1 MAGFGASKEKEL
13 AEEAAAEK
21 KATPAHKRSDNDP
34 FSDLREEYQ
43 QLHKQGP
50 KTHIFMAIIGK
61 ENTGKSAIVFDFF
74 QKYCDRHGGR
84 QTTLEEFD
92 EEASE

>member
-1 MAGFGASKEKEL
+1 MSGFGKAKAAQQAVVEKSEG
-13 AEEAAAEK
+13 
-21 KATPAHKRSDNDP
+21 TSSSDP
-34 FSDLREEYQ
+34 FADLREE
-43 QLHKQGP
+43 LADVNANRP

>member
-1 MAGFGASKEKEL
+1 MSGFGKAK
-13 AEEAAAEK
+13 AAQQPVAEK
-21 KATPAHKRSDNDP
+21 SEGTSSDP
-34 FSDLREEYQ
+34 FADLREE
-43 QLHKQGP
+43 LADVNANRP